1 MLVDSC
7 ISKFVSGLV
16 LTLVLACA
24 AGAFPALARNSDRYA
39 SYRELIR
46 HEVENVD
53 FIVRTFD
60 RELSGVLVIH
70 GGAIEFGTSE
80 IGMALMGEDWSGYF
94 FEGLKFSNNRDL
106 HVTAT
111 RFDEPRAEDFIAR
124 QHRCVSLHGFADNEN
139 SLVCLGGRD
148 TSLIEKLQM
157 NAPGKHVFRVER
169 CPRFAAMSGRNIVNR
184 CGQESKAGLQ
194 LELSAKLR
202 HELLADPKLMKTFV
216 SWVRAAYKNPSRPSQ
231 K

>member
-1 MLVDSC
+1 VPVDSC
-7 ISKFVSGLV
+7 IFNFVRGLIV
-16 LTLVLACA
+16 TLVLACA
-24 AGAFPALARNSDRYA
+24 ASAFPALARNSDRYA
-39 SYRELIR
+39 SYMELLR

-60 RELSGVLVIH
+60 REPTGVLVIH

-106 HVTAT
+106 HITAT
-111 RFDEPRAEDFIAR
+111 RFDEPRADDFVAR
-124 QHRCVSLHGFADNEN
+124 QHRCVSVHGFTDNVS

-148 TSLIEKLQM
+148 TALIEKLQM
-157 NAPGKHVFRVER
+157 TAPGSHVFRVES

-202 HELLADPKLMKTFV
+202 RELLADPKLMETFV
-216 SWVRAAYKNPSRPSQ
+216 SWVRAAYKDPR
-231 K
+231 